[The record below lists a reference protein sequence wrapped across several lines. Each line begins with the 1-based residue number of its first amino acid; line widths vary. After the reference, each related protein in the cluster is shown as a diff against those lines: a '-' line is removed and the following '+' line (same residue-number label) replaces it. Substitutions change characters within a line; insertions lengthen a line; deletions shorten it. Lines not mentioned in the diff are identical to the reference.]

1 MAGPKTKP
9 QTASVADFI
18 AAIDAPDKRADAEAL
33 SAMMRKATGCEPK
46 LWGAGIVGFD
56 QYHYKYASG
65 QEGDWPVVGFAPRK
79 QALVL
84 YLASDLAPFE
94 PLLQKL
100 GKHSTGKGCLY
111 VKRLRDV
118 DVAVLQ
124 RLVETAVTEIRKR
137 YPKMSASS

>member
-18 AAIDAPDKRADAEAL
+18 AAIDDAGKRADAETL
-33 SAMMRKATGCEPK
+33 TAMMREATDCEPK
-46 LWGAGIVGFD
+46 LWGTGIVGFD

-111 VKRLRDV
+111 VKRLSDI
-118 DVAVLQ
+118 DEQALQ
-124 RLVETAVTEIRKR
+124 ELIGTAVAAIRKQ
-137 YPKMSASS
+137 YPRR

>member
-1 MAGPKTKP
+1 VAGPKTKP

-18 AAIDAPDKRADAEAL
+18 AAIDDAGKRADAEAL
-33 SAMMRKATGCEPK
+33 VSMMRDATGREPK
-46 LWGAGIVGFD
+46 LWGANIVGFD

-111 VKRLRDV
+111 VKRLQDV
-118 DVAVLQ
+118 DAGVLR
-124 RLVETAVTEIRKR
+124 RLIETAVTELRKR
-137 YPKMSASS
+137 YPSQ

>member
-1 MAGPKTKP
+1 MASPKTKP
-9 QTASVADFI
+9 QTVSVADFI
-18 AAIDAPDKRADAEAL
+18 AAIDDAGKRADAEAL
-33 SAMMRKATGCEPK
+33 SAMMREATGCEPK
-46 LWGAGIVGFD
+46 LWGSSIVGFD

-100 GKHSTGKGCLY
+100 GKYSTGKGCLY
-111 VKRLRDV
+111 VKRLGDI
-118 DVAVLQ
+118 DEKVLQ
-124 RLVETAVTEIRKR
+124 TLIDTAIAAIRKQ
-137 YPKMSASS
+137 YPRR

>member
-18 AAIDAPDKRADAEAL
+18 AAIDDAGKRADAETL
-33 SAMMRKATGCEPK
+33 TAMMREATGCEPK
-46 LWGAGIVGFD
+46 LWGANIVGFD

-84 YLASDLAPFE
+84 DLASDLAPFE

-111 VKRLRDV
+111 VKRLSDI
-118 DVAVLQ
+118 DEKALQ
-124 RLVETAVTEIRKR
+124 ELIGTAVAAIRKQ
-137 YPKMSASS
+137 YPRR